1 MSAAGSG
8 SSLPRLRAIAYA
20 RVSTVRQAATEL
32 SLDEQRRKVA
42 AFAEL
47 RDADLVE
54 TFVDYGLSGTK
65 ESREEFQRMVKFACD
80 PMNGIKLVIVYN
92 FSRFFRNV
100 TAYLK
105 YREIFEQA
113 GVKLVSATQD
123 IPEGP
128 AGKLMET
135 LLAAFDGHAS
145 EVNSA
150 AVKDMMTANAAAGYW
165 NGARAPFG
173 YRVVEALKVGTKI
186 RKRIEIDPLEEPVV
200 HRIYDLCLTG
210 GGAGPMGMKKIA
222 AYLNERGIPQRGKPW
237 MTSDI
242 ERILKSETY
251 VGTCYFNKRD
261 SRSRKMRPPNQ
272 WVAIKVPSIVS
283 RETFDAVGAALVARR
298 ASNTAPR
305 VVSGPTLLTGLARC
319 GCCADSPDGSV
330 AGMMLRTGK
339 GGRYRYLV
347 CARRALRSP
356 ISCDAPQLPMQPL
369 DEAVVSAVERIVLE
383 PTRLREL
390 VAGMVAA
397 NESALSDLDAQITR
411 ARQTLNKAEAG
422 LRNIFAAIASAP
434 DTFSMA
440 DSELRDQVDLLKRQ
454 KSEMAIEIDR
464 LTDRRKLSRIDV
476 TDEMLAVFGQR
487 VRKRLREGE
496 PAFRRAWLHHYV
508 SEVVVDRTSIRVR
521 FAKDPITRGT
531 ISGSGTQEPP
541 VPNFARKWRTR
552 HDSNV

>member
-128 AGKLMET
+128 AGKI
-135 LLAAFDGHAS
+135 DGNPSGGFRRSCVGS
-145 EVNSA
+145 EFGGGEGH
-150 AVKDMMTANAAAGYW
+150 DDRQRAAGYW

-222 AYLNERGIPQRGKPW
+222 AYLNERGIPPARQTLDDFGYRADPEVRDLCRHLLLQQAGQQVPQDAASKSVGCYQSAVDRQPRDIRRRGRGP
-237 MTSDI
+237 
-242 ERILKSETY
+242 R
-251 VGTCYFNKRD
+251 
-261 SRSRKMRPPNQ
+261 
-272 WVAIKVPSIVS
+272 
-283 RETFDAVGAALVARR
+283 GAARLQHGAACREW
-298 ASNTAPR
+298 
-305 VVSGPTLLTGLARC
+305 PTLLTGLAR
-319 GCCADSPDGSV
+319 ADAV
-330 AGMMLRTGK
+330 RTV
-339 GGRYRYLV
+339 RMV
-347 CARRALRSP
+347 RSQ
-356 ISCDAPQLPMQPL
+356 A
-369 DEAVVSAVERIVLE
+369 
-383 PTRLREL
+383 
-390 VAGMVAA
+390 
-397 NESALSDLDAQITR
+397 
-411 ARQTLNKAEAG
+411 
-422 LRNIFAAIASAP
+422 
-434 DTFSMA
+434 
-440 DSELRDQVDLLKRQ
+440 
-454 KSEMAIEIDR
+454 
-464 LTDRRKLSRIDV
+464 
-476 TDEMLAVFGQR
+476 
-487 VRKRLREGE
+487 
-496 PAFRRAWLHHYV
+496 
-508 SEVVVDRTSIRVR
+508 
-521 FAKDPITRGT
+521 
-531 ISGSGTQEPP
+531 
-541 VPNFARKWRTR
+541 
-552 HDSNV
+552 